1 MVIGILGSAIGLV
14 ASYHL
19 NVASGATIILTLGAV
34 FFTALALR
42 RRAPALTS
50 ALAEPRAGAGFD
62 LCHHG
67 ASRRIE

>member
-1 MVIGILGSAIGLV
+1 MIGILGSAIGLV

-42 RRAPALTS
+42 RRAPA
-50 ALAEPRAGAGFD
+50 
-62 LCHHG
+62 
-67 ASRRIE
+67 